1 MQPQYWFIRFDLEP
15 HFKCMVSVL
24 LEFTDRSELV
34 SAGFSFLVWN
44 PWQHRLLVMGI
55 ITYFQVKGEKE
66 GEENSICNVIIFKRD
81 FYKQLHVKA
90 QTY

>member
-1 MQPQYWFIRFDLEP
+1 M
-15 HFKCMVSVL
+15 
-24 LEFTDRSELV
+24 
-34 SAGFSFLVWN
+34 
-44 PWQHRLLVMGI
+44 LLVMGF

-66 GEENSICNVIIFKRD
+66 EGEENSICDVIIFKRD

>member
-1 MQPQYWFIRFDLEP
+1 
-15 HFKCMVSVL
+15 
-24 LEFTDRSELV
+24 
-34 SAGFSFLVWN
+34 
-44 PWQHRLLVMGI
+44 MGI